1 MSDVGKMFQVPEG
14 TTVLQEG
21 ELSLDMYKIVQGYAE
36 VYVGYGTDRETLIG
50 LIGPQSCFGEF
61 GLLLEKP
68 AIYTVIAYSDL
79 LLLRITK
86 GEMGDFVTENH
97 KIIIDIMQNMAKT
110 MMIMHSQMDRL
121 VEEIKSGIQ
130 PDPQTIN
137 DIRKTFGNYTVY
149 RNKAMSG
156 KFHTLDMIRDKR

>member
-1 MSDVGKMFQVPEG
+1 MADVGKMFQVPEG

-36 VYVGYGTDRETLIG
+36 VYVGYGTETETLIG
-50 LIGPQSCFGEF
+50 MIGPQSCFGEF

-110 MMIMHSQMDRL
+110 MMIMHSQIDRL

-137 DIRKTFGNYTVY
+137 DIRKAFGNYTVY

-156 KFHTLDMIRDKR
+156 KFHTLDMIRNR